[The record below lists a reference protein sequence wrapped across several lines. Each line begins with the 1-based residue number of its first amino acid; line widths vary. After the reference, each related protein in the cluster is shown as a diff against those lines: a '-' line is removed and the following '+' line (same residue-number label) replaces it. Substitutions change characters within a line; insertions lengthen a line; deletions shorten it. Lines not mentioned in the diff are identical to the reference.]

1 MTAAIF
7 FSPTGNTRRCAEAMA
22 LAIDPAAK
30 LLDITVH
37 GAACDAEFAA
47 EDFVILGMP
56 VYAGRIPAIARER
69 LNALQGNGA
78 RCILL
83 ATYGNREIDDA
94 LAEMED
100 IAHEKGFRVM
110 GGAAIVGR
118 HTYGEIQT
126 ERPDADDLAACAA
139 FARRTFALPEDAP
152 EAAMPG
158 NRPYREGGGGGRF
171 RPHADENCLG
181 CGLCRSEC
189 PAGAIDEDF
198 RAVSDAC
205 IACFRCIR
213 QCPVGAKSPADADYE
228 EFAASFTQKLSQ
240 RRENAFCGA
249 AENTEE

>member
-22 LAIDPAAK
+22 LAIDPAAQMM
-30 LLDITVH
+30 DVTVH
-37 GAACDAEFAA
+37 GTSCDAAFSA

-69 LNALQGNGA
+69 LNNLQGNGA

-110 GGAAIVGR
+110 GGAAVVGR

-126 ERPDADDLAACAA
+126 ERPDADDLSACADY
-139 FARRTFALPEDAP
+139 ARRTFALGCDAP
-152 EAAMPG
+152 EAVMPG

-171 RPHADENCLG
+171 RPHTDETCLG
-181 CGLCRSEC
+181 CGLCRSAC
-189 PAGAIDEDF
+189 PAGAIDEDCNT
-198 RAVSDAC
+198 VSDAC

-213 QCPVGAKSPADADYE
+213 QCPVGAKSPADADYA
-228 EFAASFTQKLSQ
+228 EFAEMFTQKLSQ
-240 RRENAFCGA
+240 RRENAFYGTA
-249 AENTEE
+249 DKMEE